1 MVLEIVAGLGRTLF
15 KLFQHPSL
23 AIVKAAGLIMKS
35 IIEEGDQETAT
46 KMQELA
52 LYEGALPRH
61 LHTALFTASVDNRL
75 LTHRQLSRHL
85 ITLWIT
91 GNPTATALL
100 HRILVSS
107 KRALWNNVIEN
118 TCIYTLL
125 TCINNV
131 YKCKYVRTY
140 VYMYHKVGGSAFSI
154 CTCHCMCF
162 LSVAPRP
169 DAVFGFRWRGTLYI
183 V

>member
-1 MVLEIVAGLGRTLF
+1 MVLELVAGLGRTLF

-35 IIEEGDQETAT
+35 IIEEGDQDTAT

-52 LYEGALPRH
+52 LREGALPRH

-85 ITLWIT
+85 IALWIT

-100 HRILVSS
+100 HRILVCYWGFFKPHWYIDIHIGQVLSS
-107 KRALWNNVIEN
+107 RVKS
-118 TCIYTLL
+118 TLDWDGL
-125 TCINNV
+125 G
-131 YKCKYVRTY
+131 R
-140 VYMYHKVGGSAFSI
+140 I
-154 CTCHCMCF
+154 CDQIMVTV
-162 LSVAPRP
+162 SN
-169 DAVFGFRWRGTLYI
+169 
-183 V
+183 

>member
-107 KRALWNNVIEN
+107 KRAL
-118 TCIYTLL
+118 
-125 TCINNV
+125 
-131 YKCKYVRTY
+131 
-140 VYMYHKVGGSAFSI
+140 
-154 CTCHCMCF
+154 
-162 LSVAPRP
+162 
-169 DAVFGFRWRGTLYI
+169 
-183 V
+183 

>member
-1 MVLEIVAGLGRTLF
+1 MVLELVAGLGRTLF

-52 LYEGALPRH
+52 LCEGALPRH

-85 ITLWIT
+85 IALWIT

-100 HRILVSS
+100 HRILVG
-107 KRALWNNVIEN
+107 
-118 TCIYTLL
+118 C
-125 TCINNV
+125 
-131 YKCKYVRTY
+131 
-140 VYMYHKVGGSAFSI
+140 
-154 CTCHCMCF
+154 
-162 LSVAPRP
+162 
-169 DAVFGFRWRGTLYI
+169 
-183 V
+183 